1 MPISISRAKHRICS
15 GGLFTGLPIWLLFR
29 PLKDRLGLS
38 KVRFAVTG
46 SSVLS
51 LDTFRLI
58 HAIGIELRQNYASTE
73 AGFISSH
80 GKGEINFESVG
91 RPALGTEVR
100 ITDEGELLVRSDCM
114 FSDYHKDPQKT
125 ASDPD

>member
-1 MPISISRAKHRICS
+1 MLDADSLKRLAYKLFLPVGHKIADMKFEGKTPNLFWRILH
-15 GGLFTGLPIWLLFR
+15 GMAYLALFR

-58 HAIGIELRQNYASTE
+58 HAIGVELRQCLCQ
-73 AGFISSH
+73 H
-80 GKGEINFESVG
+80 RG
-91 RPALGTEVR
+91 RLDIFPRQRRNQV
-100 ITDEGELLVRSDCM
+100 
-114 FSDYHKDPQKT
+114 
-125 ASDPD
+125 

>member
-1 MPISISRAKHRICS
+1 MKFEGKTPNIFWRLLH
-15 GGLFTGLPIWLLFR
+15 GLAYLALFR

-58 HAIGIELRQNYASTE
+58 HAIGVELRQCYASTE

-80 GKGEINFESVG
+80 GKGDIRFESVG
-91 RPALGTEVR
+91 RPALGTSLR
-100 ITDEGELLVRSDCM
+100 ITSTGELLVNSDCM
-114 FSDYHKDPQKT
+114 FTRLP
-125 ASDPD
+125 